1 MKKGEYDFPL
11 RTRTL
16 SLNAT
21 FSKTTEPTFLNWHI
35 SEQNDCSS
43 KFYLFAQQRNLQ
55 QKQQLTTSF
64 FIVKGD
70 RIRDLNGVGKIRNIT
85 GAYELNINEK
95 IKKITK

>member
-1 MKKGEYDFPL
+1 MKKGKYDFPL

-21 FSKTTEPTFLNWHI
+21 FSKPTEPTFLNWHI

-43 KFYLFAQQRNLQ
+43 KFYLFAQQRQ
-55 QKQQLTTSF
+55 EQQLTTSF
-64 FIVKGD
+64 FMVKDD

-85 GAYELNINEK
+85 GAYELNRNEK